1 MKKTLIALAAL
12 AATGAFAQ
20 SSVTLYG
27 VADVFVGSREANTV
41 TAVGPAL
48 NANKQRQ
55 SVVDSGGLSG
65 SRWGLRGSEDLGNG
79 LKANFVLESTINI
92 DRGTDNAGFDR
103 QAFVG
108 LSGSFG
114 AVSMGR
120 QYNEFYNIRTQF
132 LSAQAASLFDATNGT
147 PATVAGGAAIAAFKT
162 AAIPTAAQAITAAA
176 ALNGQGNR
184 IGAWTGNVNRINDSL
199 RYQTP
204 EISGFKAAVV
214 FGMGENKN
222 NPTPNTNATRNV
234 SGSLS
239 YTNGPIGV
247 ALVHSTDELV
257 KGSKLKNTA
266 IGGFYDL
273 GVAKAFL
280 SYNKAEYTGVAKQD
294 EFAVGVRAPI
304 GAATLIA
311 QYGHSKGDDLGKNQ
325 SFGLEAQYSL
335 SRRTTA
341 YAAFNET
348 KAYDDF
354 FKNNVFGLGL
364 RHTF

>member
-1 MKKTLIALAAL
+1 MKKTLIALAVL
-12 AATGAFAQ
+12 AASGATMAQ

-27 VADVFVGSREANTV
+27 IADAFVGSRETNTV
-41 TAVGPAL
+41 TAVGTDLVAS
-48 NANKQRQ
+48 KQRQ
-55 SVVDSGGLSG
+55 SVVDSGGLNS
-65 SRWGLRGSEDLGNG
+65 SRWGLKGSEDLGNG

-92 DRGTDNAGFDR
+92 DKGTDKDEKSGFDR

-120 QYNEFYNIRTQF
+120 QYNEFYNIRGKF
-132 LSAQAASLFDATNGT
+132 LSAQAVGNTFDATNGVAFNKLQADSILAYIT
-147 PATVAGGAAIAAFKT
+147 NPGATEAT
-162 AAIPTAAQAITAAA
+162 AAAA
-176 ALNGQGNR
+176 ALNTHAGR
-184 IGAWTGNVNRINDSL
+184 IGAWTGNETRINNSL
-199 RYQTP
+199 RYETP

-214 FGMGENKN
+214 YGMGEDKSGA
-222 NPTPNTNATRNV
+222 TDATRNV
-234 SGSLS
+234 SGSLA

-257 KGSKLKNTA
+257 KGIKLKNTA
-266 IGGFYDL
+266 VGGFYDL

-280 SYNKAEYTGVAKQD
+280 SYNEAKYTGVAKQD
-294 EFAVGVRAPI
+294 EWAVGVRAPI
-304 GAATLIA
+304 GATTLVA
-311 QYGHSKGDDLGKNQ
+311 QYAQSNGDDLGKSQ

-335 SRRTTA
+335 SKRTTA

-354 FKNNVFGLGL
+354 LKNNVFGLGM